1 MLSQL
6 LTSFCRN
13 LNPIYLS
20 KVLTLLDRADSSESE
35 GGNEPVLNNG
45 LSGFGEMIVKEMNR
59 LGMMV
64 DISHVSSNTMRD
76 ALKVTRSPL
85 IFSHSSARNV
95 TNVSRNVPDDVLEQV
110 VSKKTNQKNITFADL
125 SLHFFLHLIFL
136 TRKIFQVLSRD
147 DLTYFR
153 STGVRG
159 YDEISTI

>member
-1 MLSQL
+1 MYL
-6 LTSFCRN
+6 L
-13 LNPIYLS
+13 I
-20 KVLTLLDRADSSESE
+20 LLDRADSSESE

-95 TNVSRNVPDDVLEQV
+95 TNVSRNVPNDVLEQV
-110 VSKKTNQKNITFADL
+110 VSKNNIQKNITFADL
-125 SLHFFLHLIFL
+125 FPIFFALDFFDHEF
-136 TRKIFQVLSRD
+136 F
-147 DLTYFR
+147 FR
-153 STGVRG
+153 PKA
-159 YDEISTI
+159 ETI

>member
-1 MLSQL
+1 MSQL

-125 SLHFFLHLIFL
+125 FPISFALDFFL
-136 TRKIFQVLSRD
+136 TRKKLKQF
-147 DLTYFR
+147 FFP
-153 STGVRG
+153 
-159 YDEISTI
+159 

>member
-64 DISHVSSNTMRD
+64 DISHVSSDTMRD
-76 ALKVTRSPL
+76 VLRVTRSPV

-95 TNVSRNVPDDVLEQV
+95 NNVSRNVPDDVLEQMV
-110 VSKKTNQKNITFADL
+110 TKKQQHNPASVQLRANYIY
-125 SLHFFLHLIFL
+125 FFP
-136 TRKIFQVLSRD
+136 
-147 DLTYFR
+147 
-153 STGVRG
+153 
-159 YDEISTI
+159 

>member
-1 MLSQL
+1 MGGPYITML
-6 LTSFCRN
+6 RV
-13 LNPIYLS
+13 PS

-110 VSKKTNQKNITFADL
+110 VSKKNITFADL
-125 SLHFFLHLIFL
+125 SPIFFALDF
-136 TRKIFQVLSRD
+136 F
-147 DLTYFR
+147 
-153 STGVRG
+153 
-159 YDEISTI
+159 

>member
-1 MLSQL
+1 M
-6 LTSFCRN
+6 
-13 LNPIYLS
+13 
-20 KVLTLLDRADSSESE
+20 
-35 GGNEPVLNNG
+35 NNG

-64 DISHVSSNTMRD
+64 DLSHVSSNTMRD

-125 SLHFFLHLIFL
+125 FPIFLHLIFL
-136 TRKIFQVLSRD
+136 TRKIFQV
-147 DLTYFR
+147 
-153 STGVRG
+153 
-159 YDEISTI
+159 

>member
-20 KVLTLLDRADSSESE
+20 KYLHLLDRADTSESE

-110 VSKKTNQKNITFADL
+110 VSKKTTRKT
-125 SLHFFLHLIFL
+125 LHLLICFFALDFFDHEIFSSL
-136 TRKIFQVLSRD
+136 MPRPLQ
-147 DLTYFR
+147 Y
-153 STGVRG
+153 
-159 YDEISTI
+159 